1 MLPSRSSLAV
11 ALGGIVLSFLC
22 VIDCNWCLFVYDA
35 LFYSPNNL
43 NNTFASKRI
52 LDRRI
57 QWSWRLHR
65 TAAMHQ
71 RSDSSCYFGGKTK
84 RKIGRGG

>member
-11 ALGGIVLSFLC
+11 ALGGIVLSFLF
-22 VIDCNWCLFVYDA
+22 VFDCNWCLFVYDA

-52 LDRRI
+52 L
-57 QWSWRLHR
+57 
-65 TAAMHQ
+65 TM
-71 RSDSSCYFGGKTK
+71 
-84 RKIGRGG
+84 